1 MRLPRF
7 AEGGPIGGRSLP
19 SIPAPSPSLLA
30 PAQQAGGGNTV
41 VLQLPGGNTY
51 TLQAD
56 KPTYDAIVHN
66 ESRKHGRK

>member
-1 MRLPRF
+1 MGERYSP
-7 AEGGPIGGRSLP
+7 A
-19 SIPAPSPSLLA
+19 IPAINPSLLA

-41 VLQLPGGNTY
+41 VLKLGGNTY

-56 KPTYDAIVHN
+56 NDNYSAIVHN